1 MDTPEEA
8 RVEERSSHFTREL
21 GRAVTFLSRSRKRF
35 MNERLRDY
43 GFSGAMYM
51 ILLHIER
58 HPGTTQDSIA
68 NHMFIDKCNV
78 ARRTKKLEALG
89 YLYRETNQNDRRQN
103 NLYLTEKGRELVPII
118 RSYMGQWGREIT
130 AGLTDEE
137 RAIPHRPAHQNDRP
151 GQEIIPAK
159 KGLPLQYG
167 GPFRVFLF

>member
-78 ARRTKKLEALG
+78 ARRTKKLEELG
-89 YLYRETNQNDRRQN
+89 YLTRRTDPADRRQN
-103 NLYLTEKGRELVPII
+103 NLYLTEKGAALVPEV
-118 RSYMGQWGREIT
+118 RGYLGQWGRQIT
-130 AGLTDEE
+130 AGLSAGEREE
-137 RAIPHRPAHQNDRP
+137 LLELLTKMREAGKACPAPESERGNS
-151 GQEIIPAK
+151 K
-159 KGLPLQYG
+159 
-167 GPFRVFLF
+167 

>member
-1 MDTPEEA
+1 
-8 RVEERSSHFTREL
+8 
-21 GRAVTFLSRSRKRF
+21 

-103 NLYLTEKGRELVPII
+103 NLYLTEKGRELVPVI
-118 RSYMGQWGREIT
+118 RSYMAQWGRTIT
-130 AGLTDEE
+130 EDLTSQECVTPVSYTHLDVYKRQPLGGVVLAGVY
-137 RAIPHRPAHQNDRP
+137 PAFFQVDGKLRGDP
-151 GQEIIPAK
+151 
-159 KGLPLQYG
+159 
-167 GPFRVFLF
+167 VFLGGTS

>member
-43 GFSGAMYM
+43 GFSGA
-51 ILLHIER
+51 I
-58 HPGTTQDSIA
+58 
-68 NHMFIDKCNV
+68 
-78 ARRTKKLEALG
+78 KKLEALG

-118 RSYMGQWGREIT
+118 RSYMG
-130 AGLTDEE
+130 
-137 RAIPHRPAHQNDRP
+137 RPAHQNDRP

-167 GPFRVFLF
+167 GPFRVFFYI

>member
-58 HPGTTQDSIA
+58 HPGTTQDNIA

-78 ARRTKKLEALG
+78 ARRTKKLESLG
-89 YLYRETNQNDRRQN
+89 YLYRETDQNDRRQN
-103 NLYLTEKGRELVPII
+103 NLYLTEKGRELVPVI
-118 RSYMGQWGREIT
+118 RSYMAQWGRTIT
-130 AGLTDEE
+130 EDLTSQECATLLE
-137 RAIPHRPAHQNDRP
+137 LLTKMTGQN
-151 GQEIIPAK
+151 QK
-159 KGLPLQYG
+159 
-167 GPFRVFLF
+167 

>member
-68 NHMFIDKCNV
+68 NHMFIDMCNV

-137 RAIPHRPAHQNDRP
+137 RATLIGLLTKMTGQDR
-151 GQEIIPAK
+151 K
-159 KGLPLQYG
+159 
-167 GPFRVFLF
+167 

>member
-43 GFSGAMYM
+43 CFSGAMYM

-78 ARRTKKLEALG
+78 ARRTKKLETLG
-89 YLYRETNQNDRRQN
+89 YLYRETNQNDRREN
-103 NLYLTEKGRELVPII
+103 HLYLTDKGRELVPTI
-118 RSYMGQWGREIT
+118 REYLGQWGRSIT
-130 AGLTDEE
+130 ADLTDTECAE
-137 RAIPHRPAHQNDRP
+137 LLALLTKMTGQDR
-151 GQEIIPAK
+151 K
-159 KGLPLQYG
+159 
-167 GPFRVFLF
+167 

>member
-1 MDTPEEA
+1 
-8 RVEERSSHFTREL
+8 
-21 GRAVTFLSRSRKRF
+21 
-35 MNERLRDY
+35 MNGRLRDN
-43 GFSGAMYM
+43 GFAGAMYM

-68 NHMFIDKCNV
+68 NHMCIDKCNV

-137 RAIPHRPAHQNDRP
+137 RATLIGLLTKMTGQDR
-151 GQEIIPAK
+151 K
-159 KGLPLQYG
+159 
-167 GPFRVFLF
+167 